1 MDSFLHNIIL
11 QPMNRSLQDKVVVIT
26 GASLGIGK
34 ALAFDALAR
43 GARIAVCARDI
54 QKLNEAFNNV
64 PEQDIFK
71 FQLDVADEQA
81 CYAFVAQTMNK
92 FGKIDILLNNAGMSM
107 RALFEDL
114 DVKVLKQLM
123 DVNFWG
129 TIYMTKAALPYIK
142 RNKGV
147 ILGVSS
153 IAGYRGLP
161 GRTGYSSSKYAMQGF
176 MEALRTEL
184 LRTGVHVMW
193 VCPGYTTSNIRNTAL
208 GEKGQPMRET
218 NMDESKMMSPEACA
232 RIILDGVEKRKRTII
247 MTTQGKMTVWVNKL
261 FGGLADKLVYK
272 HYLKEGD
279 LNLPE

>member
-1 MDSFLHNIIL
+1 M
-11 QPMNRSLQDKVVVIT
+11 IT

-34 ALAFDALAR
+34 AMAFDALAR
-43 GARIAVCARDI
+43 GARVAVCARDMH
-54 QKLNEAFNNV
+54 KLNEAFKDV

-71 FQLDVADEQA
+71 FQLDVSDEQA
-81 CYAFVAQTMNK
+81 CFAFVAQTINK
-92 FGKIDILLNNAGMSM
+92 FGKIDTLLNNAGMSM

-129 TIYMTKAALPYIK
+129 TVYMTKAALPYIK

-161 GRTGYSSSKYAMQGF
+161 GRTGYSSSKYALQGF
-176 MEALRTEL
+176 LEALRTEL

-208 GEKGQPMRET
+208 GEKGEPMRET
-218 NMDESKMMSPEACA
+218 NMDESKMMSPEECS
-232 RIILDGVEKRKRTII
+232 RIILNGVEKRKRTII

-279 LNLPE
+279 LHLPQ

>member
-1 MDSFLHNIIL
+1 
-11 QPMNRSLQDKVVVIT
+11 MNRSLQDKVVLIT

-43 GARIAVCARDI
+43 GARVAVCARDI
-54 QKLNEAFNNV
+54 GKLNETFKNV

-81 CYAFVAQTMNK
+81 CYAFVAQTINK
-92 FGKIDILLNNAGMSM
+92 FGKIDVLLNNAGMSM

-129 TIYMTKAALPYIK
+129 TVYMTKAALPYIK
-142 RNKGV
+142 RSKGV

-247 MTTQGKMTVWVNKL
+247 MTTQGKLTVWVNKL

>member
-11 QPMNRSLQDKVVVIT
+11 QPMNRSLQDKVVLIT

-43 GARIAVCARDI
+43 GARVAVCARDI
-54 QKLNEAFNNV
+54 GKLNETFKNV
-64 PEQDIFK
+64 HEQDIFK

-81 CYAFVAQTMNK
+81 CYAFVAQTINK
-92 FGKIDILLNNAGMSM
+92 FGKIDMLLNNAGMSM

-129 TIYMTKAALPYIK
+129 TVYMTKAALPYIK
-142 RNKGV
+142 RSKGV

-232 RIILDGVEKRKRTII
+232 RIILDGVKKRKRTII
-247 MTTQGKMTVWVNKL
+247 MTTQGKLTVWVNKL

>member
-11 QPMNRSLQDKVVVIT
+11 QPMNRSLQDKVVLIT

-43 GARIAVCARDI
+43 GARVAVCARDI
-54 QKLNEAFNNV
+54 GKLNETFKNV

-81 CYAFVAQTMNK
+81 CYAFVAQTINK
-92 FGKIDILLNNAGMSM
+92 FGKIDVLLNNAGMSM

-129 TIYMTKAALPYIK
+129 TVYMTKAALPYIK
-142 RNKGV
+142 RSKGV

-247 MTTQGKMTVWVNKL
+247 MTTQGKLTVWVNKL

>member
-1 MDSFLHNIIL
+1 VDSFLHNIIL
-11 QPMNRSLQDKVVVIT
+11 QPMNRSLQDKVVLIT

-43 GARIAVCARDI
+43 GARVAVCARDI
-54 QKLNEAFNNV
+54 GKLNETFKNV

-81 CYAFVAQTMNK
+81 CYAFVAQTINK
-92 FGKIDILLNNAGMSM
+92 FGKIDVLLNNAGMSM

-129 TIYMTKAALPYIK
+129 TVYMTKAALPYIK
-142 RNKGV
+142 RSKGV

-247 MTTQGKMTVWVNKL
+247 MTTQGKLTVWVNKL